1 MTLTGNQVRSFQLLI
16 LDWWEK
22 NKRDLPWRK
31 TRDPYQILVSE
42 MMLQQTQVSRVLPT
56 YIAFLSRFPDVFALA
71 GASMADVLIA
81 WKGMGYNR
89 RALYLQRTAVTVVQE
104 HGGVFPHDEESLR
117 KLPGLGKYTV
127 RAIMVFAYEQNVSV
141 IDTNVRRILE
151 YYFFSGSKPEQKE
164 LESVADQLV
173 PLGNS
178 WSWHQALMDYGALE
192 MPKIVPRKRAGAAS
206 QIPFKETSRFYRGR
220 VVDVLRERPIE
231 QSQLVH
237 DFSAEYGKS
246 SEYIEDI
253 INGLA
258 RDGLLFRD
266 TDGIISLP
274 K

>member
-1 MTLTGNQVRSFQLLI
+1 MKLSEGQIRSFQVFI
-16 LDWWEK
+16 LDWWAK

-31 TRDPYQILVSE
+31 TRNPYKILVSE

-56 YIAFLSRFPDVFALA
+56 YVAFLLRFPDVNALA
-71 GASMADVLIA
+71 GASTADVLKA

-89 RALYLQRTAVTVVQE
+89 RALYLQRTAYTVVQE
-104 HGGVFPHDEESLR
+104 HGGVFPRNEQLLR

-127 RAIMVFAYEQNVSV
+127 RAIMVFAYEENVSV
-141 IDTNVRRILE
+141 IDTNVRKILE
-151 YYFFSGSKPEQKE
+151 YYFFSGSKPEQQV
-164 LESVADQLV
+164 LEAVADQLV
-173 PLGNS
+173 PPGNS
-178 WSWHQALMDYGALE
+178 WNWHQALMDYGALE
-192 MPKIVPRKRAGAAS
+192 MSKLVPRIRTGAAAK
-206 QIPFKETSRFYRGR
+206 IPFKETARFYRGR
-220 VVDVLRERPIE
+220 VVDVLRERSIE

-246 SEYIEDI
+246 LEYIEDI